1 MQPNSASANALRAN
15 QAPAVVSPLNRC
27 HWIDMPSV
35 HDYRGNLSFMEGG
48 RHVPFDIKRVYYLYD
63 IPSGAERAGHAH
75 RELSQVFIALSGSFD
90 LVLDDGLR
98 QETVHLSRAHM
109 GFVVVPFVWRVLNNF
124 SGNSVCLVLASTE
137 YDAGDYIREYG
148 DFIRET
154 ALRHGF
160 THNLSKE

>member
-1 MQPNSASANALRAN
+1 
-15 QAPAVVSPLNRC
+15 
-27 HWIDMPSV
+27 MPSV
-35 HDYRGNLSFMEGG
+35 NDYRGNLSFAEGG

-75 RELSQVFIALSGSFD
+75 RQLSQVFIALSGSFD

-98 QETVHLSRAHM
+98 KETVHLSRAHM

-137 YDAGDYIREYG
+137 YDAADYIRDYG
-148 DFIRET
+148 EFIRET
-154 ALRHGF
+154 ATRHGF
-160 THNLSKE
+160 THNLPKN

>member
-1 MQPNSASANALRAN
+1 MQPNSASANALRAS
-15 QAPAVVSPLNRC
+15 QAPAVVSPLHVC
-27 HWIDMPSV
+27 QWIDMPSV
-35 HDYRGNLSFMEGG
+35 QDYRGNLSFIEGG

-98 QETVHLSRAHM
+98 KETIHLSRAHM
-109 GFVVVPFVWRVLNNF
+109 GFVVVPFVWRILNNF

-137 YDAGDYIREYG
+137 YDAGDYIRDYG

-154 ALRHGF
+154 AARNSF
-160 THNLSKE
+160 PRNLAKG

>member
-1 MQPNSASANALRAN
+1 MQPNSASANALRES

-35 HDYRGNLSFMEGG
+35 NDYRGNLSFMEGG

-98 QETVHLSRAHM
+98 QKTVHLSRAHM

-154 ALRHGF
+154 ATRHGL
-160 THNLSKE
+160 THNLPKE